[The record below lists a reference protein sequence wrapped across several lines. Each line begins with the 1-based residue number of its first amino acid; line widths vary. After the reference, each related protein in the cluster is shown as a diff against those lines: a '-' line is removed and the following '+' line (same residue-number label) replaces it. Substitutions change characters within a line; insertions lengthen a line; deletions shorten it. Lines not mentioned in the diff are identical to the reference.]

1 MSTENLPQSPEQ
13 SPEQPPRKPRVAV
26 VFGGRSSEH
35 GISVVTA
42 GAVLGAID
50 RTKYDVLPIGITRDG
65 RWALTADEPERM
77 AITDRRTPDVDELA
91 ESTEGGVVLP
101 VDPANREVV
110 YSEPGSVPKALGE
123 VDVVFPVLHGP
134 YGEDGTLQGLLE
146 LSGVPYVGSGVLA
159 SAVGQDK
166 EYMKAVFTSYGLKVG
181 PYVVIRPREWEQDR
195 SGARA
200 KIVDFAGEHG
210 WPLFVKPARAGSSIG
225 ITKVDDLAG
234 LDEAIEEARR
244 HDPKILVEAALRGRE
259 IECGVLEFEDGP
271 RASVPAEIPPP
282 SEHAYYDFEAKYID
296 STPGIVPAPLTDEQT
311 AEVRRL
317 AVEAFD
323 AASCEG
329 LVRADFFLTE
339 DDEFVIN
346 EINTMPGF
354 TPISMYP
361 QMWQATGVGYP
372 GGGAGRARAP
382 RRRPGG
388 LRCRSRPRPP
398 RRRPPRGPPSR
409 SMISGFPSPP
419 PAGGSVRS
427 AFRHNS
433 VTDAP
438 GPGSAGT
445 AADSPSSA
453 EGQPATEIDR
463 RDRAGEGL
471 EMNDRTGQGA
481 GDAVHLLDLGDHHA
495 TQLVDGVG
503 LGADDDVI
511 GSCHVLGLDHS
522 RDLAD
527 RLGDG
532 RRLADLRLDQDV
544 RLYHGTSRA
553 ATRIM
558 WGKGTPRYRVAAP
571 RGETRGGRAV
581 RAGVPR

>member
-13 SPEQPPRKPRVAV
+13 QPSRKPRVAV

-42 GAVLGAID
+42 GAVLNAID
-50 RTKYDVLPIGITRDG
+50 RTKYDVLPIGITQDG

-77 AITDRRTPDVDELA
+77 AITDRRTPSVDEIA
-91 ESTEGGVVLP
+91 ESSEGTVVLP
-101 VDPANREVV
+101 VDPADREVV
-110 YSEPGSVPKALGE
+110 HSEPGSVPKALGE

-166 EYMKAVFTSYGLKVG
+166 EYMKRVFTSFGLKVG
-181 PYVVIRPREWEQDR
+181 PYLVIRPREWETDE
-195 SGARA
+195 SAARK
-200 KIVDFAGEHG
+200 KIIGFAGEHG

-225 ITKVDDLAG
+225 ITKVDDLSG
-234 LDEAIEEARR
+234 LDEAIAEAQR

-282 SEHAYYDFEAKYID
+282 DAHAYYDFEAKYID
-296 STPGIVPAPLTDEQT
+296 STPGLVPAPLTEEET

-339 DDEFVIN
+339 GGEFVIN

-361 QMWQATGVGYP
+361 QMWQATGVSYP
-372 GGGAGRARAP
+372 ELVDRLVQAAL
-382 RRRPGG
+382 RRPTG
-388 LRCRSRPRPP
+388 LR
-398 RRRPPRGPPSR
+398 
-409 SMISGFPSPP
+409 
-419 PAGGSVRS
+419 
-427 AFRHNS
+427 
-433 VTDAP
+433 
-438 GPGSAGT
+438 
-445 AADSPSSA
+445 
-453 EGQPATEIDR
+453 
-463 RDRAGEGL
+463 
-471 EMNDRTGQGA
+471 
-481 GDAVHLLDLGDHHA
+481 
-495 TQLVDGVG
+495 
-503 LGADDDVI
+503 
-511 GSCHVLGLDHS
+511 
-522 RDLAD
+522 
-527 RLGDG
+527 
-532 RRLADLRLDQDV
+532 
-544 RLYHGTSRA
+544 
-553 ATRIM
+553 
-558 WGKGTPRYRVAAP
+558 
-571 RGETRGGRAV
+571 
-581 RAGVPR
+581 